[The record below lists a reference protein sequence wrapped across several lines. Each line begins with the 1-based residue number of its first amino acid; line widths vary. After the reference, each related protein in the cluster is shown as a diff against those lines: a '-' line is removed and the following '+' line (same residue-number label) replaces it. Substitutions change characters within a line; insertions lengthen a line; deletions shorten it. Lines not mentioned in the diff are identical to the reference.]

1 MEGKRIGG
9 SMVRG
14 AEMEVGGVGKMGAT
28 RVEGGRRWII
38 VLPLTLLLR
47 LLRWLLAAMVM

>member
-28 RVEGGRRWII
+28 RVEGGRRWIT

-47 LLRWLLAAMVM
+47 LLRWLLAAMVL